1 MRHPHLLSFVIA
13 FRTIHTPPFT
23 IMPIDIN
30 SLRTYRGGNPDAY
43 RTYMTQRYKDPSLV
57 DQVLAKDELWRDLR
71 QRIDAQR
78 TAANKL
84 QRDVIAPAKK
94 SGARCDEAVVEMKR
108 IKDDIIVMEVRLP
121 IIANERDELLNRIGN
136 IVDPQ
141 VPISDNEDE
150 DNLVVSLY
158 PEPIEAEE
166 SSSGSNA
173 AAAGAG
179 GAGPIVLPC
188 AISKL
193 VYALPPT
200 KPLTHD
206 DLLWRIDGY
215 EPIRGQAVAGH
226 RGYFLK
232 NAGVLLNQALIN
244 YGIAFLR
251 KKGYQVLQPPY
262 FMKKD
267 IMAGIAQLEDFDEQL
282 YKVSGKT
289 DDPEGNTETYL
300 IATSEQPICGYHRN
314 EWIDDKALPFRYA
327 GISTCFRKEAG
338 SSGRDIRGIFR
349 VHQFEKIEQFC
360 VVVDDFEESAKEQT
374 RMIDAAKEFYES
386 LGFPYRVVCIV
397 SGALNDAAVKKYDLE
412 AWFPGQGAYRELVSC
427 SNCTDFQARG
437 VGARCGQKK
446 TATGEKLTKEEMLKD
461 TASYVHFLNS
471 TLCATGRGICC
482 LLENYQEENGV
493 RVPEVLVPFMGGID
507 FLPFERGPME
517 ATKGEKGE
525 KKGKGT
531 K

>member
-1 MRHPHLLSFVIA
+1 
-13 FRTIHTPPFT
+13 
-23 IMPIDIN
+23 MPIDIN
-30 SLRTYRGGNPDAY
+30 ELRTYKGGNPDAY
-43 RTYMTQRYKDPSLV
+43 RSHMSKRYKDPTIV
-57 DQVLAKDELWRDLR
+57 DQVLAKDESWRDLR
-71 QRIDAQR
+71 GQIDALR
-78 TAANKL
+78 TKVNKL
-84 QRDVIAPAKK
+84 QREVIAPKKKAKEP
-94 SGARCDEAVVEMKR
+94 CDAEVAEMKA
-108 IKDDIIVMEVRLP
+108 IKKQIVEEEEKLP
-121 IIANERDELLNRIGN
+121 LIEAERDVLLNQIGN
-136 IVDPQ
+136 IVDPE
-141 VPISDNEDE
+141 VPISQDEDE
-150 DNLVVSLY
+150 DNLVVTLY
-158 PEPIEAEE
+158 PEPLEAE
-166 SSSGSNA
+166 NA
-173 AAAGAG
+173 GDK
-179 GAGPIVLPC
+179 PLLP
-188 AISKL
+188 APISKL
-193 VYALPPT
+193 SYTLPET

-206 DLLWRIDGY
+206 DLLWRIGGY
-215 EPIRGQAVAGH
+215 EPIRGQQVAGH

-251 KKGYQVLQPPY
+251 KRGYQVLQPPY
-262 FMKKD
+262 FMNKD
-267 IMAGIAQLEDFDEQL
+267 VMAGIAQLEDFDEQL

-289 DDPEGNTETYL
+289 DDPDGSTEKYL
-300 IATSEQPICGYHRN
+300 IATSEQPICGYHKN

-374 RMIDAAKEFYES
+374 RMIDAAKDFYES

-412 AWFPGQGAYRELVSC
+412 AWFPGQQSYRELVSC

-446 TATGEKLTKEEMLKD
+446 TGGDKKSKEEMMSD
-461 TASYVHFLNS
+461 RASYVHFLNS

-482 LLENYQEENGV
+482 LLENYQEADGV

-507 FLPFERGPME
+507 FMPFERGPME
-517 ATKGEKGE
+517 ATKGEK
-525 KKGKGT
+525 KGKG
-531 K
+531 KK